1 MFRQAVFNRA
11 SWTCALFVRRLASTP
26 VLPIA
31 AAVPSVDSDL
41 AIADEAIPITAYFSH
56 AFEAQHCQNCWPS
69 RIRTE
74 DYVIH
79 SHRVLLSGIGGVGS
93 DPTLLPV
100 YYRQREPTYR
110 RRPF

>member
-74 DYVIH
+74 DHVIH
-79 SHRVLLSGIGGVGS
+79 SHRVLPSRS
-93 DPTLLPV
+93 DATHFLFVCQAMYFASQP
-100 YYRQREPTYR
+100 R
-110 RRPF
+110 R